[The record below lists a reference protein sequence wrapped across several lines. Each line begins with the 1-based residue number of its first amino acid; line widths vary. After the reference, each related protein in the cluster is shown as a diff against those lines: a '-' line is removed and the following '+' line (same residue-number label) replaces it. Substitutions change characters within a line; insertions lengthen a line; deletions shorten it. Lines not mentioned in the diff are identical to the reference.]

1 MFGEHQ
7 TSPQGGGPAANVGLL
22 SARKSRSLYPGR
34 SPAEGGLTMPAVAL
48 IP

>member
-1 MFGEHQ
+1 MPGF
-7 TSPQGGGPAANVGLL
+7 SL

-34 SPAEGGLTMPAVAL
+34 SPAEGALTMPAVAL